1 MVDGDNWNGKLQ
13 YQETMVKNK
22 FKVMQSKIQNTSTH
36 QTQVFREQVRGLEKR
51 FDRVKK
57 SQAQIKDSL
66 KTQQVENK
74 EAMTAM

>member
-22 FKVMQSKIQNTSTH
+22 FKVMQSKIQNTSIL
-36 QTQVFREQVRGLEKR
+36 QTIVFREQVRGLEKR

-66 KTQQVENK
+66 KTQQAENK